1 MSGADTS
8 ETFGGGARRTFH
20 PVDLAW
26 LAAELIDRLPAN
38 RTLGLSVIEVRD
50 GLGRAKL
57 PVSDGLRN
65 VIGALHSS
73 GVTALVDA
81 AALAAVLSVAPDEA
95 LARRL
100 QPLGTDAR
108 LSFHRPVRGT
118 ALATCELDAQT
129 RAALE
134 RLFEGRDDR
143 ASFTTL
149 TVIDGDQSPR
159 AAEGEFD
166 WVVRLAPP

>member
-1 MSGADTS
+1 M
-8 ETFGGGARRTFH
+8 
-20 PVDLAW
+20 LAT
-26 LAAELIDRLPAN
+26 ELLDGLPAN
-38 RTLGLSVIEVRD
+38 RTLGLTVIEVRE
-50 GLGRAKL
+50 GLGRARL
-57 PVSDGLRN
+57 PVSDRLGN

-73 GVTALVDA
+73 AVAALVDA
-81 AALAAVLSVAPDEA
+81 AALAAVLSVAPNEA

-100 QPLGTDAR
+100 QPLGTRAR
-108 LSFHRPVRGT
+108 LSFQRPVRGT
-118 ALATCELDAQT
+118 ALATCELDAKT

-134 RLFEGRDDR
+134 RLFGGRDDR

-166 WVVRLAPP
+166 WVARLATP